1 MKTKKIFPIGVT
13 ALLIAGLFS
22 ACTNQK
28 PEFSI
33 NYEKYEL
40 ENGLTVIF
48 HTDYSDPVVAVSLTA
63 HVGSAREL
71 PGKTGFAHLF
81 EHLLFNESENL
92 GRGGLDNMSARVG
105 GSGANGSTSNDRT
118 NYFQTVPKDALEKML
133 WAEADKLGWFINT
146 VTEPVLA
153 KEKQVVKNEKRQNYD
168 NRPYGHVSAVI
179 SENLYPKGH
188 PYSWT
193 VIGSLDDLQAATL
206 QDVKDFYNTWYV
218 PNNVTLVVAGDFD
231 PAQAKEW
238 VNKYF
243 GEIKRGEE
251 IPALE
256 KQPVSL
262 NETKKLFYEDNFARL
277 PYLSLNWPG
286 VPEYHPDSYALQILT
301 DYLSNGQKAPLFKTL
316 VKDMKVSSN
325 VRLYSSSSELAGEI
339 SLSVMAFPDKDLD
352 EVYDAVQVAL
362 NDFETNG
369 ISEKDLNRIKAGAE
383 SSFYRGL
390 SSVMGKS
397 SQLAHY
403 NIFAGDPGFITEDIS
418 NLLEVTI
425 QDVERVYDQY
435 IRDKSFIATS
445 FVPKGSAELALQGSQ
460 PAHIAEENILS
471 SVETFD
477 VDQVVEY
484 EKTPS
489 TFDRSIEP
497 PYGESPET
505 PVPQVWK
512 KELANGLNIYGIE
525 NNEVPLVD
533 LSIIVK
539 GGMLVDHPNK
549 VGVANLFGI
558 LMNKGTQNKTPAEL
572 EEAIEELGA
581 RISFRSG
588 QENIRISVSCLA
600 KNYSKTMDLLEEM
613 MFEPRWDQTEFDLA
627 RASIKSSLEQQ
638 KGNPGSIGSNE
649 YSKLIYG
656 PQHIFSHNSEGS
668 LESLEMITMQDLKD
682 FYKNY
687 FSQDEAILNFVG
699 ALDQETVVAS
709 LSDISNKWEAKP
721 VSLPEYSVPKAPE
734 NSLVYLYDVP
744 DAKQSIIYIGYP
756 CMDVSDPDFYPA
768 SVMNYI
774 LGGGGFASRLTQ
786 VLRQEKGFTYGIRS
800 GFSGSEI
807 AGPFTISTSVKTSNT
822 LEALILIQGILQ
834 DYADTFTEEDLEVT
848 KSFLIKKNARAFETS
863 GAKLDMLNQISTY
876 GWSNDFIRQQEQIVR
891 NMTVDQIRAL
901 AKKYIDPSRMLYLVV
916 GDAKTQMDLLEELGY
931 GKAISL

>member
-1 MKTKKIFPIGVT
+1 
-13 ALLIAGLFS
+13 
-22 ACTNQK
+22 
-28 PEFSI
+28 
-33 NYEKYEL
+33 
-40 ENGLTVIF
+40 
-48 HTDYSDPVVAVSLTA
+48 
-63 HVGSAREL
+63 
-71 PGKTGFAHLF
+71 
-81 EHLLFNESENL
+81 
-92 GRGGLDNMSARVG
+92 
-105 GSGANGSTSNDRT
+105 
-118 NYFQTVPKDALEKML
+118 
-133 WAEADKLGWFINT
+133 
-146 VTEPVLA
+146 
-153 KEKQVVKNEKRQNYD
+153 
-168 NRPYGHVSAVI
+168 
-179 SENLYPKGH
+179 
-188 PYSWT
+188 
-193 VIGSLDDLQAATL
+193 
-206 QDVKDFYNTWYV
+206 
-218 PNNVTLVVAGDFD
+218 
-231 PAQAKEW
+231 
-238 VNKYF
+238 
-243 GEIKRGEE
+243 
-251 IPALE
+251 
-256 KQPVSL
+256 
-262 NETKKLFYEDNFARL
+262 
-277 PYLSLNWPG
+277 
-286 VPEYHPDSYALQILT
+286 
-301 DYLSNGQKAPLFKTL
+301 
-316 VKDMKVSSN
+316 MKVSSN